1 MKSFLKQINESFQS
15 LEESL
20 DSKTAANDPK
30 LFVKTAYDNGYSEK
44 QIENFLQK
52 AGHSKDDAETY
63 LYNIV
68 GQYDTGFASNGINE
82 AAKQSK
88 TSKAAIQSAAGKN
101 RDDWEYK
108 TCENCSGKLTS
119 HIKGV
124 CQRCKTEPRWQDN
137 DGDGKWYE
145 PGVDVKEAKG
155 KYDDGDGKDEK
166 CDYVPCN
173 EGDLDN
179 SNIEKIECDKCNG
192 AGCDHCNGTGYHK
205 KVDEVSVAAGAG
217 SYMTPKAF
225 GKRTNP
231 NLKQSTGYTDV
242 PKTKLHTEYDYV
254 QEAMDRKYE
263 QLIEGYRDF
272 VLSDSKMSPARKVN
286 ASIRDVAKKLKEIEK
301 IVEYTGRLKTESGI
315 AHSGFSSG
323 THNALRKISERLI
336 KISERVRSLGE

>member
-63 LYNIV
+63 YYNII

-82 AAKQSK
+82 AAKP
-88 TSKAAIQSAAGKN
+88 
-101 RDDWEYK
+101 DYLDF
-108 TCENCSGKLTS
+108 
-119 HIKGV
+119 
-124 CQRCKTEPRWQDN
+124 
-137 DGDGKWYE
+137 DGDGN
-145 PGVDVKEAKG
+145 
-155 KYDDGDGKDEK
+155 KDEPMKDALEDVECEK
-166 CDYVPCN
+166 C
-173 EGDLDN
+173 
-179 SNIEKIECDKCNG
+179 SG
-192 AGCDHCNGTGYHK
+192 AGCDHCDGTGYHK
-205 KVDEVSVAAGAG
+205 KVDEMSTTAGVATVT
-217 SYMTPKAF
+217 TPYAWKDPKKEA
-225 GKRTNP
+225 K
-231 NLKQSTGYTDV
+231 KYTY
-242 PKTKLHTEYDYV
+242 EQV
-254 QEAMDRKYE
+254 QKAMDHKYE

>member
-1 MKSFLKQINESFQS
+1 MKSFLKQIDESFKS

-63 LYNIV
+63 LYNII

-88 TSKAAIQSAAGKN
+88 TSKAAIQSAVGKN

-124 CQRCKTEPRWQDN
+124 CQRCK
-137 DGDGKWYE
+137 
-145 PGVDVKEAKG
+145 G

-173 EGDLDN
+173 ESELEEASVTGGLDG
-179 SNIEKIECDKCNG
+179 G
-192 AGCDHCNGTGYHK
+192 AGPPTRPDVFAPADDDTVEALGY
-205 KVDEVSVAAGAG
+205 
-217 SYMTPKAF
+217 
-225 GKRTNP
+225 KR
-231 NLKQSTGYTDV
+231 V
-242 PKTKLHTEYDYV
+242 H
-254 QEAMDRKYE
+254 EAIDKKYE
-263 QLIEGYRDF
+263 RLIEGYKNF
-272 VLSDSKMSPARKVN
+272 ALNDSKKTPEQKVKESIKNVARQ
-286 ASIRDVAKKLKEIEK
+286 LKEIETT
-301 IVEYTGRLKTESGI
+301 IGYTARLKTESGI
-315 AHSGFSSG
+315 SHSGFKPA
-323 THNALRKISERLI
+323 TLKALSQISERLI